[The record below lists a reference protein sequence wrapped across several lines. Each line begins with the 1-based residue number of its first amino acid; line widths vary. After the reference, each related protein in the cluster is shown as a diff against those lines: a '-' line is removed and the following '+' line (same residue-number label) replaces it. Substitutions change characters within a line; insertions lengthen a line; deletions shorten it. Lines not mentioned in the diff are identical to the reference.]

1 MTESFDWVGIKE
13 RRSAAR
19 IPHCGSYRQ
28 LWTMTIGQAIGQ
40 LLAAGHP
47 SSQFPQNFDPEPE
60 NIMKVS
66 MFANY
71 LNNLSIYLVD
81 SVMHGLK

>member
-1 MTESFDWVGIKE
+1 
-13 RRSAAR
+13 
-19 IPHCGSYRQ
+19 
-28 LWTMTIGQAIGQ
+28 

-71 LNNLSIYLVD
+71 LNNLSIVFFLNVFEMQCKTAENSSKSNSYELL
-81 SVMHGLK
+81 SSNISNTY

>member
-1 MTESFDWVGIKE
+1 
-13 RRSAAR
+13 
-19 IPHCGSYRQ
+19 
-28 LWTMTIGQAIGQ
+28 MTIGQAIGQ